1 MAHVFATR
9 RKQPAPTAPRSL
21 QGATARLLRAGR
33 QPVRAAFLARGLN
46 ALMRLAE
53 NLEEQAL
60 GNAAGAPSDYA
71 VLLSALG
78 EPEAVT
84 DLQSQDPLA
93 RARLRGLHARV
104 QLLEAE
110 GGPLTGEEVAGLLH
124 LTRQAVDK
132 RRRAGRLLGL
142 SLGRRGYVYPAWQF
156 GRNGVL
162 PGLEEV
168 LVDLRAHDPWMQAG
182 FFLNGHTRLGG
193 KTPVA
198 ELRRGHLV
206 AVRRAARAYGEQGAA

>member
-1 MAHVFATR
+1 MAHAFVRR
-9 RKQPAPTAPRSL
+9 RKQPAPRSL

-33 QPVRAAFLARGLN
+33 QPMRAAFLARGLN
-46 ALMRLAE
+46 ALTRLAE

-60 GNAAGAPSDYA
+60 GNATGAPSDYA

-78 EPEAVT
+78 EPEVIA
-84 DLQSQDPLA
+84 DLQRQDPLA
-93 RARLRGLHARV
+93 QARLRGLHACR

-110 GGPLTGEEVAGLLH
+110 GGVLTGEEVAGLLH

-132 RRRAGRLLGL
+132 RRRAGRLLGI

-162 PGLEEV
+162 PGLEAV
-168 LVDLRAHDPWMQAG
+168 LVDLREHDPWMQAG

-193 KTPVA
+193 KPPVA
-198 ELRRGHLV
+198 ELRRGHV
-206 AVRRAARAYGEQGAA
+206 EAVRRAARAYGEQGAA